1 MTVPVELV
9 DFPDAAALVVAYVE
23 TALAAHGS
31 PVPVATE
38 IPPQRPPVF
47 VRAWR
52 SGGRRLN
59 VGLDAPQITVQCWAR
74 TDAAAAD
81 LARLTRTL
89 IERMPE
95 YGDEIGGPAY
105 YPDDTGAPRYQFTIQ
120 LVTAAQPLP

>member
-9 DFPDAAALVVAYVE
+9 DFPDAAALVVDYLEA
-23 TALAAHGS
+23 ALTAHGQA
-31 PVPVATE
+31 VPVATE

-59 VGLDAPQITVQCWAR
+59 VGLDAPQITVQCWAA

-81 LARLTRTL
+81 LARLARTL
-89 IERMPE
+89 IARLDS
-95 YGDEIGGPAY
+95 YHDEIGGPAY